1 MSQEDKQ
8 MCLFRKSTSLDW
20 GNEWNQWYIL
30 PAISINFTNGFT
42 FTFEWLKI
50 SYSHTWA
57 VVTYEEEDEWA
68 AVRYKLK
75 DKQNESSSV

>member
-1 MSQEDKQ
+1 MSEQEKQ
-8 MCLFRKSTSLDW
+8 MCLLRKSSYLEW

-30 PAISINFTNGFT
+30 PAISIGFNNGFT

-50 SYSHTWA
+50 SYSHSWA

-68 AVRYKLK
+68 SVHYKINNK
-75 DKQNESSSV
+75 ENESSSV